1 MKFNILEYNK
11 MLNDNGINVI
21 YSGPIWANGIDGLA
35 DMMLKRLEFDEASTS
50 ASQSVFSV
58 FVEQINNMMMYS
70 AEKDKRSDNEG
81 NSLEVSRGVFILGI
95 EKDAYFIQTG
105 NLVSN
110 YSAEILKER
119 IDYLNTLD
127 KKELRR
133 YQRERMKADND
144 NPESRGAGL
153 GLIVVAR
160 RASSPIEYKF
170 EPYDDQRQFFSM
182 YISIGQGDKE

>member
-95 EKDAYFIQTG
+95 EKDSYFIQTG

>member
-1 MKFNILEYNK
+1 MKFNMLEYKK
-11 MLNDNGINVI
+11 MLSDSDISVI
-21 YSGPIWANGIDGLA
+21 YSGPIWASGIDGLA
-35 DMMLKRLEFDEASTS
+35 DMMLKRLEFDEVSTS

-58 FVEQINNMMMYS
+58 FIEQINNMMMYS
-70 AEKDKRSDNEG
+70 AEKDSKSDTEG
-81 NSLEVSRGVFILGI
+81 NAVEVSKGIFILGVQ
-95 EKDAYFIQTG
+95 KDSYFIQTG

-127 KKELRR
+127 KQELRQ

-144 NPESRGAGL
+144 NLESKGAGL

-160 RASSPIEYKF
+160 RATSPIEYEF
-170 EPYDDQRQFFSM
+170 EPYDDQRQYFTM
-182 YISIGQGDKE
+182 YISIGQGDK